1 MTAMKGEKVRLAF
14 DKLHYTV
21 PVKGSTVAKSL
32 LIDIKG
38 EVTSGH
44 VLAILGPSGAGK
56 TTLLNMLTLQ
66 QSGGTPTGYINVNG
80 EPLTPSLYD
89 RTCAYVEQTDTLW
102 ASLTVREHLAY
113 ATSLFRPELDDA
125 AKVEAVNSL
134 ATEVGLEEFM
144 ETAAGNEITR
154 GLSSGNKRRLS
165 VALALVKRPSI
176 LFLDE
181 PTSGVDSAS
190 AVRMMSFLQKVAAE
204 QNVAVVCT
212 IHQPP
217 ASVFAGFDNTMVLSM
232 GRIAY
237 FGKAKKMGQYLSSI
251 GQSPPADTNPAEFI
265 LDLVNKDFTP
275 LAGVKSILDAWAE
288 TSGEAYGC
296 DRDDTDGK
304 ALSTVDKGLTTSFGK
319 QLAVLTDRSF
329 LVARREPLAYLV
341 RLVANFA
348 ATLFFGIIYVETR
361 EKVQGQI
368 NSRTFFLMFCM
379 GIPMQ
384 FILVSNYIY
393 HYQWLSLKKEVKD
406 GMYHPA
412 AAAAAS
418 WIVQAPMMFILA
430 FSSLLPMYVIGDL
443 AWSSFGI
450 VLVLYAVTFW
460 SFEGLAQMLS
470 VFSNV
475 IIGLFG
481 FLNLYFA
488 AFLFC
493 GMFVDPEDVIW
504 PIRTFCYFMPMGWAL
519 QSYMYGL
526 MHDMPKHSGTIDCT
540 PGDIVNATGN
550 VCTSQ
555 GFYCYSAD
563 DPSGAVCYGETGDQ
577 ILESLSVQFT
587 IFESEGHYARNIG
600 FIVAFGVLTR
610 IGYVTACYV
619 MTKMYGGTAPGA
631 PSESVAVSI
640 DSEDDSKS
648 GKSSMPRSKSV
659 ADISVAEVKAME
671 ADAAA
676 HKADGTG
683 VVFSFKNVSYSI
695 ASKKKNEPDA
705 RVLRN
710 VSGSIS
716 EGEILAIVGP
726 SGAGKTILLD
736 VLTFNK
742 GPGAPSGEISL
753 NGQKMKRTDF
763 VKSAI
768 YVPREDNLWPTMSPR
783 QHLEFA
789 FKMYRSDLTTAVSR
803 NKEVDELLNLT
814 GLASCADT
822 KAGGFLFKGLSGGQR
837 RRLSLAVAL
846 VKQPSVII
854 LDEPTSG
861 LDSAAAAAIL
871 TLLARVA
878 RAKRAAVVCTI
889 HQPSALV
896 FAGFHKV
903 LVLSGGRVAYCG
915 GRTEMHGYFESIKT
929 LLSHDAN
936 PAEAVLDLV
945 SKETTSEAQ
954 VATVLDGWDASSQ
967 SKQIANEAS
976 ADVTQNMTLPE
987 RTVQSS
993 GALSAWHVFAR
1004 QARLG
1009 LVDPLQ
1015 YVGRLFIIPQ
1025 LVLFFGVVYIA
1036 SRKLN
1041 QKQVPF
1047 RLFYLWWCLAIPA
1060 CMSITTLIGTNRD
1073 TFSVVYELRAGMY
1086 QVWSYVVSTS
1096 LVQIPALFLLSVAV
1110 NVCCFGIGN
1119 WPWDYFLGYAV
1130 AFAIT
1135 IWVFDSLAQL
1145 LAVLFKNP
1153 VIGMLAFLGYWSS
1166 SIVFCG
1172 LVFRATD
1179 VVWPFRL
1186 FYYMLPLKWMF
1197 NVAGYSVYM
1206 PSDFSGA
1213 TICTAGEAVTLS
1225 SGTSITC
1232 PNTGFYCAG
1241 AATRFGCW
1249 GRTGEQVL
1257 DTMTLSYE
1265 SVGSKDERGFDIGI
1279 LLLMVVVLK
1288 VAYIVVLYINFSA
1301 TDEPQNVKKSKSR
1314 EVLEVAS

>member
-1 MTAMKGEKVRLAF
+1 MAAMKGEKVRLAF
-14 DKLHYTV
+14 ERLHYTV
-21 PVKGSTVAKSL
+21 PVKGSTPKAL
-32 LIDIKG
+32 LQDIKG

-66 QSGGTPTGYINVNG
+66 QSGGTPTGFINVNG
-80 EPLTPSLYD
+80 EPLTPALYD

-113 ATSLFRPELDDA
+113 ATSLFRPELDESARGA
-125 AKVEAVNSL
+125 AVDDMAR
-134 ATEVGLEEFM
+134 AVGLEDFM
-144 ETAAGNEITR
+144 DTRAGNEITR

-165 VALALVKRPSI
+165 VALALVKRPNI

-190 AVRMMSFLQKVAAE
+190 AVRMMSFLQTVAAT

-232 GRIAY
+232 GRVAY
-237 FGKAKKMGQYLSSI
+237 FGKAKKMGAYLANV
-251 GQSPPADTNPAEFI
+251 GFPPPVDTNPAEFI

-275 LAGVKSILDAWAE
+275 LAGVRRVLDAWAATDGSAFGCEREDVDGKRLSEVETHSE
-288 TSGEAYGC
+288 TSF
-296 DRDDTDGK
+296 
-304 ALSTVDKGLTTSFGK
+304 VK

-341 RLVANFA
+341 RLVANFC

-368 NSRTFFLMFCM
+368 NPRTFFLMFCV

-406 GMYHPA
+406 GMYHPVPA
-412 AAAAAS
+412 AVAS
-418 WIVQAPMMFILA
+418 WVVQAPMMFVLA
-430 FSSLLPMYVIGDL
+430 LSSLLPMYVIGDL

-450 VLVLYAVTFW
+450 VLVLYALTFW

-470 VFSNV
+470 TFSNV

-493 GMFVDPEDVIW
+493 GMFVDPEDVVW
-504 PIRTFCYFMPMGWAL
+504 PIRTFCYFMPLGWTL
-519 QSYMYGL
+519 QSYMYAL
-526 MHDMPKHSGTIDCT
+526 MHDMPDHEGTVACT
-540 PGDIVNATGN
+540 PGDALPTGG
-550 VCTSQ
+550 VCTDQ
-555 GFYCYSAD
+555 GFYCYSSE
-563 DPSGAVCYGETGDQ
+563 DPTGAVCYGKDGDT

-587 IFESEGHYARNIG
+587 IFEAKGHYARNIAL
-600 FIVAFGVLTR
+600 IVAFGALTR
-610 IGYVTACYV
+610 IGYVAAIYV
-619 MTKMYGGTAPGA
+619 LTKMYGGQAPGA
-631 PSESVAVSI
+631 PGDDVAVAMGDDDD
-640 DSEDDSKS
+640 DSFNSSRSSETNPGMPHSKS
-648 GKSSMPRSKSV
+648 G
-659 ADISVAEVKAME
+659 ADIKLSVAEIE
-671 ADAAA
+671 AFDAAVDA
-676 HKADGTG
+676 KDGTG
-683 VVFSFKNVSYSI
+683 VEFAFKNICYSI
-695 ASKKKNEPDA
+695 AGKKKDEPDA
-705 RVLRN
+705 AVLRD
-710 VSGSIS
+710 VSGSVR

-736 VLTFNK
+736 TLTFNK

-753 NGQKMKRTDF
+753 NGKKMTRSDF
-763 VKSAI
+763 AKDAI

-783 QHLEFA
+783 QHVEFA
-789 FKMYRSDLTTAVSR
+789 FKMYRSDLVTKAAR
-803 NKEVDELLNLT
+803 DKEVDELLSVT
-814 GLASCADT
+814 GLTSCADT

-846 VKQPSVII
+846 VKQPSLIV

-878 RAKRAAVVCTI
+878 RSRRAAVICTI

-915 GRTEMHGYFESIKT
+915 PRKEMAAHFESVGAA
-929 LLSHDAN
+929 LSHDAN

-945 SKETTSEAQ
+945 SKDTTSEAQ
-954 VATVLDGWDASSQ
+954 VTAVLDGWETSERRQQVASEASGKHAAYQSLPPRTVTAGGASSV
-967 SKQIANEAS
+967 A
-976 ADVTQNMTLPE
+976 
-987 RTVQSS
+987 
-993 GALSAWHVFAR
+993 HVFAR
-1004 QARLG
+1004 QARLA

-1015 YVGRLFIIPQ
+1015 YVGRVFVIPQ
-1025 LVLFFGVVYIA
+1025 LVAFFGLVYLA
-1036 SRKLN
+1036 SRKN
-1041 QKQVPF
+1041 DQKQVPF
-1047 RLFYLWWCLAIPA
+1047 RLFYLWWVLALPA

-1086 QVWSYVVSTS
+1086 KIFSYVMSGG
-1096 LVQIPALFLLSVAV
+1096 LVQIPALFVLSLVINLAAFAV
-1110 NVCCFGIGN
+1110 GN
-1119 WPWDYFLGYAV
+1119 WPWDNFMTFV
-1130 AFAIT
+1130 VQFAIT
-1135 IWVFDSLAQL
+1135 LWVYDSMAQL
-1145 LAVLFKNP
+1145 MAVSFKSP

-1172 LVFRATD
+1172 LVFKATD

-1186 FYYMLPLKWMF
+1186 FYYVLPLKWTF
-1197 NVAGYSVYM
+1197 NASGYDVYM
-1206 PSDFSGA
+1206 PSKAYKGA
-1213 TICTAGEAVTLS
+1213 SICDAGADVTLS
-1225 SGTSITC
+1225 SGAVVAC
-1232 PNTGFYCAG
+1232 PAGGFYCDG
-1241 AATRFGCW
+1241 AATSFGCW
-1249 GRTGEQVL
+1249 GATGEQVL
-1257 DTMTLSYE
+1257 NTLSLSYE
-1265 SVGSKDERGFDIGI
+1265 SLGTDDDRGFDIGI
-1279 LLLMVVVLK
+1279 LMLMGFVLK
-1288 VAYIVVLYINFSA
+1288 LAYVAMLWRAVAAS
-1301 TDEPQNVKKSKSR
+1301 DEPRKIKQ
-1314 EVLEVAS
+1314 

>member
-1 MTAMKGEKVRLAF
+1 MAAMKGEKVRLAF
-14 DKLHYTV
+14 ERLHYTV
-21 PVKGSTVAKSL
+21 PVKGSTPKAL
-32 LIDIKG
+32 LQDIKG

-66 QSGGTPTGYINVNG
+66 QNGGTPTGFINVNG
-80 EPLTPSLYD
+80 EPLTPALYD

-113 ATSLFRPELDDA
+113 ATSLFRPELDDTAKRA
-125 AKVEAVNSL
+125 AVDDL
-134 ATEVGLEEFM
+134 ARAVGLDDFM
-144 ETAAGNEITR
+144 DTRAGNEITR

-190 AVRMMSFLQKVAAE
+190 AVRMMSFLQTVAAT

-232 GRIAY
+232 GRVAY
-237 FGKAKKMGQYLSSI
+237 FGKAKKMGAYLA
-251 GQSPPADTNPAEFI
+251 GVGFPPAADTNPAEFI

-275 LAGVKSILDAWAE
+275 PAGVRRVLDAWAQTDGSAFGCE
-288 TSGEAYGC
+288 REAV
-296 DRDDTDGK
+296 DGK
-304 ALSTVDKGLTTSFGK
+304 ALSRVERRRETGFVEQMS
-319 QLAVLTDRSF
+319 VLTDRSF

-341 RLVANFA
+341 RLVANFSG
-348 ATLFFGIIYVETR
+348 TLCFGIIYVETR
-361 EKVQGQI
+361 KKVQGQI
-368 NSRTFFLMFCM
+368 NPRTFFLMFCV

-406 GMYHPA
+406 GMYHPVPA
-412 AAAAAS
+412 AFAS
-418 WIVQAPMMFILA
+418 WVVQAPMMFVLA
-430 FSSLLPMYVIGDL
+430 LSSLLPMYVIGDL

-450 VLVLYAVTFW
+450 VLVLYALTFW

-470 VFSNV
+470 TFSNV

-504 PIRTFCYFMPMGWAL
+504 PIRTFCYFMPLGWTL
-519 QSYMYGL
+519 QSYMYAL
-526 MHDMPKHSGTIDCT
+526 MHDMPDHGGTFACT
-540 PGDIVNATGN
+540 PGDELPTGG
-550 VCTSQ
+550 VCTQQ
-555 GFYCYSAD
+555 GFYCSSAD
-563 DPSGAVCYGETGDQ
+563 DPSGAVCYGKDGDT

-587 IFESEGHYARNIG
+587 IFEANGHYGRNIAL
-600 FIVAFGVLTR
+600 IVAFGAFTR
-610 IGYVTACYV
+610 LVYVAAIYAL
-619 MTKMYGGTAPGA
+619 TKMYGGQAPGA
-631 PSESVAVSI
+631 PGDDVVVAMD
-640 DSEDDSKS
+640 DSADDSASSRASASPRMPHSKS
-648 GKSSMPRSKSV
+648 G
-659 ADISVAEVKAME
+659 ADIAMSAAELE
-671 ADAAA
+671 AFDAALDK
-676 HKADGTG
+676 KAAAEDGTG
-683 VVFSFKNVSYSI
+683 VEFAFKNICYSI
-695 ASKKKNEPDA
+695 AAKKKDEPDA
-705 RVLRN
+705 AVLRD
-710 VSGSIS
+710 VSGAVR

-736 VLTFNK
+736 TLTFNK

-753 NGQKMKRTDF
+753 NGKKMSRADF
-763 VKSAI
+763 ARDAI

-783 QHLEFA
+783 EHVAFA
-789 FKMYRSDLTTAVSR
+789 FKMYRSDLATKAAR
-803 NKEVDELLNLT
+803 DAEVDELLSVT
-814 GLASCADT
+814 GLTSCADT

-846 VKQPSVII
+846 VKEPSLIV

-871 TLLARVA
+871 TLLARIA
-878 RAKRAAVVCTI
+878 RSRRAAVVCTI

-915 GRTEMHGYFESIKT
+915 PRKEMAAHFESVGAT
-929 LLSHDAN
+929 LSHDAN

-945 SKETTSEAQ
+945 SKDTTSETQ
-954 VATVLDGWDASSQ
+954 VTAVLDGWESSERRERVAREAAG
-967 SKQIANEAS
+967 SKNAAGLS
-976 ADVTQNMTLPE
+976 LPP
-987 RTVQSS
+987 RTVTAA
-993 GALSAWHVFAR
+993 GAVSVAGVFAR
-1004 QARLG
+1004 QARLA

-1015 YVGRLFIIPQ
+1015 YVGRVFIIPQ
-1025 LVLFFGVVYIA
+1025 LVAFFGVVYLA
-1036 SRKLN
+1036 SRKN
-1041 QKQVPF
+1041 DQKQVPF
-1047 RLFYLWWCLAIPA
+1047 RLFYLWWVLALPA

-1086 QVWSYVVSTS
+1086 KIFSYVASTT
-1096 LVQIPALFLLSVAV
+1096 LVQIPALFILSLAINLAAFAV
-1110 NVCCFGIGN
+1110 GN
-1119 WPWDYFLGYAV
+1119 WPWDNFITFAV
-1130 AFAIT
+1130 TFAIT
-1135 IWVFDSLAQL
+1135 LWVYDSLAQL
-1145 LAVLFKNP
+1145 LAVSFKSP
-1153 VIGMLAFLGYWSS
+1153 VIGMLGFLVFWSS

-1186 FYYMLPLKWMF
+1186 FYYVLPLKWTF
-1197 NVAGYSVYM
+1197 NAAGYDVYM
-1206 PSDFSGA
+1206 PSASFKGA
-1213 TICTAGEAVTLS
+1213 ALCDAGEDVALS
-1225 SGTSITC
+1225 SGAVVAC
-1232 PNTGFYCAG
+1232 PSAGFYCDG
-1241 AATRFGCW
+1241 AATAFGCW
-1249 GRTGEQVL
+1249 GATGKQVL
-1257 DTMTLSYE
+1257 HTLSLSYE
-1265 SVGSKDERGFDIGI
+1265 SLGTDDDRGLDVGI
-1279 LLLMVVVLK
+1279 LLLMGFVLK
-1288 VAYIVVLYINFSA
+1288 LAYVAMLWREVAAS
-1301 TDEPQNVKKSKSR
+1301 DEPRKIKT
-1314 EVLEVAS
+1314 